1 MNDVVSEFAVWL
13 GTFIAVVGAV
23 LLTMRVVMMRQY
35 RRQDRMERL
44 NEQLGNGLPDASGS
58 DLLHQRA
65 PWLSETVPLTKEQE
79 EEYSA
84 LVRSGGDYR
93 PTAVR
98 SFLALRAA
106 CAFVPLAIGAGWTAF
121 DEQNSLV
128 GLFWGGVCG
137 TLGLIIPPFILSIR
151 SNSRKRKLQRALP
164 DALDLLVMCLE
175 AGLPLSVALKRS
187 AQQLQFAHPDFAQEL
202 QLVHK
207 QAELG
212 RLETAFTE
220 FGKRV
225 QLEPIHSLAAV
236 VANCQRLGTDP
247 VPALRGFTR
256 SLRIEARQRA
266 DGQANKAATKL
277 LFPMI
282 FCLAPAFYI
291 ILLGPAIIEIKSYF
305 DKKSVRNSL
314 MNPSIKLVI
323 DPLGQ
328 VPAADQ

>member
-1 MNDVVSEFAVWL
+1 MNDLVSDFVIWI
-13 GTFIAVVGAV
+13 GTFIAVVGTV
-23 LLTMRVVMMRQY
+23 LLAMRVVLMRQN
-35 RRQDRMERL
+35 RQQDRLDRL
-44 NEQLGNGLPDASGS
+44 NDLLGNGLPDATGS
-58 DLLHQRA
+58 EILHQRA

-79 EEYSA
+79 EEYAA
-84 LVRSGGDYR
+84 LVRGGGDYS

-106 CAFVPLAIGAGWTAF
+106 CAFIPLAIGAAWTAY
-121 DEQNSLV
+121 DEQNSLT
-128 GLFWGGVCG
+128 GLIWGGILG
-137 TLGLIIPPFILSIR
+137 TLGLIIPPFVLSIR
-151 SNSRKRKLQRALP
+151 SNNRKRRLQRALP
-164 DALDLLVMCLE
+164 DALDLLIMCLE

-187 AQQLQFAHPDFAQEL
+187 AQQLQYAHPDFAQEL
-202 QLVHK
+202 QLVQK
-207 QAELG
+207 QSELG

-225 QLEPIHSLAAV
+225 QLETIHSLAAV

-314 MNPSIKLVI
+314 MNPSIKMVI
-323 DPLGQ
+323 DPLGSMPVEEQ
-328 VPAADQ
+328 

>member
-1 MNDVVSEFAVWL
+1 MNDVFSDFAIWL
-13 GTFIAVVGAV
+13 GTFTAVVGIILV
-23 LLTMRVVMMRQY
+23 TMRLVMMRQN
-35 RRQDRMERL
+35 RRQDRLDRL
-44 NEQLGNGLPDASGS
+44 NEQLGIADAAATGTEA
-58 DLLHQRA
+58 LHQRA

-79 EEYSA
+79 EEYAA
-84 LVRSGGDYR
+84 LVRGTGDYR
-93 PTAVR
+93 PTALR

-106 CAFVPLAIGAGWTAF
+106 CAFIPLAIGACWTAF
-121 DEQNSLV
+121 DEQNSLT
-128 GLFWGGVCG
+128 GLIWGGVAG
-137 TLGLIIPPFILSIR
+137 TLGLIIPPFFMNIR
-151 SNSRKRKLQRALP
+151 SNNRRRKLQRALP

-175 AGLPLSVALKRS
+175 AGLPLSGALKRA
-187 AQQLQFAHPDFAQEL
+187 AQQLQFAHPAFAQEL
-202 QLVHK
+202 QLVHR

-212 RLETAFTE
+212 RLEMAFVE
-220 FGKRV
+220 FARRV
-225 QLEPIHSLAAV
+225 QMESIHSLAAV
-236 VANCQRLGTDP
+236 IANCQRLGTDP

-314 MNPSIKLVI
+314 MNPSIKYVI
-323 DPLGQ
+323 DPLGSMSA
-328 VPAADQ
+328 PEE